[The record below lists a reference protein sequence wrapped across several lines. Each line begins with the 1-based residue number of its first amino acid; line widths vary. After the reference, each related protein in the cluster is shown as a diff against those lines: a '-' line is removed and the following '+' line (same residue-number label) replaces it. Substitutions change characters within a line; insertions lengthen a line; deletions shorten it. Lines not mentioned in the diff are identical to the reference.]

1 MERYE
6 AIVSD
11 HQQYSKAVMDT
22 QEWLD
27 ATHNTVLLWGDMD
40 LERISLHTNL
50 ERLKV
55 KSIAVLKSIADEMET
70 VTTVTEMMRCVCC
83 LLEPAVEL
91 ARGRVED
98 SSDPVSW

>member
-6 AIVSD
+6 EIVSY
-11 HQQYSKAVMDT
+11 HQQYSKAVMDL

-27 ATHNTVLLWGDMD
+27 ATHNTVQLWGETD

-55 KSIAVLKSIADEMET
+55 YIL
-70 VTTVTEMMRCVCC
+70 CVIYK
-83 LLEPAVEL
+83 
-91 ARGRVED
+91 
-98 SSDPVSW
+98 

>member
-1 MERYE
+1 M
-6 AIVSD
+6 SD

-27 ATHNTVLLWGDMD
+27 ATHNTVLLWGDLD

-55 KSIAVLKSIADEMET
+55 RGLLVVQKYLLLDY
-70 VTTVTEMMRCVCC
+70 TEMKQV
-83 LLEPAVEL
+83 
-91 ARGRVED
+91 
-98 SSDPVSW
+98 